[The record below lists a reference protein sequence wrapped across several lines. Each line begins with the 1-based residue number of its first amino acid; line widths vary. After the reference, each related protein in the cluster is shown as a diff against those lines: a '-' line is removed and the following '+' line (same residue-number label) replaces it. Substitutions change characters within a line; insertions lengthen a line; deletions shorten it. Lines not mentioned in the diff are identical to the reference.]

1 MIIMKSLDLVIKM
14 YVCVKKIYACLT
26 VACYELKTTKTTKK
40 QIVILYLG
48 LTCVWARVKLY
59 TVLIKLNSD
68 RKNNCTIDR
77 KS

>member
-40 QIVILYLG
+40 
-48 LTCVWARVKLY
+48 
-59 TVLIKLNSD
+59 
-68 RKNNCTIDR
+68 
-77 KS
+77 

>member
-40 QIVILYLG
+40 QISYSLFMNNMCLDKG
-48 LTCVWARVKLY
+48 EALHC
-59 TVLIKLNSD
+59 LN
-68 RKNNCTIDR
+68 KT
-77 KS
+77 KF